1 MITAEPAFFT
11 YTAVQGSRC
20 AVLSSFNVRQIIK
33 RHPHVILNL
42 AMSVVSNL
50 SPHVRS
56 MDFAIEWMLV
66 ESGKALYKQD
76 TKADSTYVVLS
87 GL

>member
-1 MITAEPAFFT
+1 MRA
-11 YTAVQGSRC
+11 
-20 AVLSSFNVRQIIK
+20 
-33 RHPHVILNL
+33 
-42 AMSVVSNL
+42 VVSNL

-76 TKADSTYVVLS
+76 AKADSTYVVLS
-87 GL
+87 G